1 MNHFLRFLFCGVLL
15 GCSTATAA
23 DVQLHECI
31 ERALDRLYNFD
42 FQGAHR
48 ILDSHMKES
57 PADPIG
63 YGIRAAAYLFFE
75 LDRLMILESE
85 FFSDDRRIAEKKKL
99 EPDPAVREKLDAA
112 LEKAEALA
120 DERLEKNPNDVNA
133 LFALC
138 LKEGVLT
145 DYKALVQRKGIGSL
159 GNAKQS
165 NKYAVRLLEIEPDFY
180 DARLTTG
187 INEYLLGSLP
197 FFVKWFVRMEG
208 VEGSKEQAF
217 ANLELV
223 AQKGRYL
230 GPFAK
235 ILLSIICLREKKPER
250 AAQLLTE
257 LSHTYPENPL
267 LQKELAKVNERLA
280 KGGLVPSG
288 AR

>member
-1 MNHFLRFLFCGVLL
+1 MNHFLRFLFCAVLL
-15 GCSTATAA
+15 GCSIATPA
-23 DVQLHECI
+23 DVQVQEGI
-31 ERALDRLYNFD
+31 EQALDRLYNFD

-48 ILDSHMKES
+48 ILDSHTREN

-120 DERLEKNPNDVNA
+120 GEMLEKDPNDVNA

-138 LKEGVLT
+138 LKEGILT

-165 NKYAVRLLEIEPDFY
+165 NKYAVRLLEIQPDFY
-180 DARLTTG
+180 DAHLTTG

-257 LSHTYPENPL
+257 LLHRYPENPL

-280 KGGLVPSG
+280 KGQHVPSG